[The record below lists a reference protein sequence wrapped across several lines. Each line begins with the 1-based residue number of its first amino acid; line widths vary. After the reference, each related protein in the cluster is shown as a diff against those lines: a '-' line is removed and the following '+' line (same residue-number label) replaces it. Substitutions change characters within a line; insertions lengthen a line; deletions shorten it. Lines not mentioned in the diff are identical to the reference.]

1 MLTGMFTYL
10 LPIFF
15 KVIITYLA
23 ALITLYV
30 LPSFEANVKRGLC
43 SKLFGVSRCM

>member
-10 LPIFF
+10 LPVFF
-15 KVIITYLA
+15 KVITTYLA

-30 LPSFEANVKRGLC
+30 LPSFEANVKQGLC
-43 SKLFGVSRCM
+43 FKRFSVCCCM